1 MKFEPGTIAGSYV
14 VSIEPRGDDRGGFA
28 RVFCQEEFRAI
39 GIEPGIVQINTS
51 WSRDKGTLRGL
62 HYQLPPA
69 PEAKL
74 VRCIQGAVFDVAVD
88 LRPDSP
94 TFLKSFGTRL
104 DADTR
109 VMMYSPP
116 GCAHGY
122 LTLTDDAEVIY
133 SVSAA
138 YQPEL
143 ERGVRW
149 NDPAFTIDWPIEP
162 VVLSPKDQAWPDY
175 RVLA

>member
-1 MKFEPGTIAGSYV
+1 MKFEPGTIAGSYT

-28 RVFCQEEFRAI
+28 RVFCSEEFGAA

-51 WSRDKGTLRGL
+51 WSRHKGTLRGL
-62 HYQLPPA
+62 HHQLAPA
-69 PEAKL
+69 GEAKL
-74 VRCIQGAVFDVAVD
+74 VRCIRGAVYDVAVD

-109 VMMYSPP
+109 LMMYSPP
-116 GCAHGY
+116 GTAHGY

-138 YQPEL
+138 YRPEL

-149 NDPAFTIDWPIEP
+149 NDPAFAIDWPIEP
-162 VVLSPKDQAWPDY
+162 LIVSPKDEAWPDF
-175 RVLA
+175 RVPA

>member
-1 MKFEPGTIAGSYV
+1 MKFEEGSVAGSYV

-28 RVFCQEEFRAI
+28 RIFCAEEFRAI

-51 WSRDKGTLRGL
+51 WSRYRGTLRGL
-62 HYQLPPA
+62 HYQLAPA
-69 PEAKL
+69 PEGKL
-74 VRCIQGAVFDVAVD
+74 VRCIQGAVYDVAVD

-104 DADTR
+104 DAASRT
-109 VMMYSPP
+109 MMYSPP

-122 LTLTDDAEVIY
+122 LTLTEDAEVIY

-149 NDPAFTIDWPIEP
+149 NDPAFQIDWPIEP
-162 VVLSPKDQAWPDY
+162 VVLSPKDQAWPDFL
-175 RVLA
+175 VPA